1 MTFGPNRAD
10 CARGTTVTMADG
22 VGASPAADVDITMR
36 GSFPGAEEY
45 ANIKIG
51 GLGRFARNPITH
63 ARLRL
68 TQGDGGHAETAVV
81 GQVNLDF
88 LGRHIRAQVAA
99 ATAREVIDKLEER
112 ARRQLEQVRECREP
126 RRGPAGAPPWRQGGA
141 LPVPGPNVD
150 GARIS
155 RRKSF
160 AMAPCTVDEALTE
173 MDLLDYDFHLFNEI
187 GSGAAAVVYRGGP
200 TGLRLA
206 LVAPALSS
214 AVAPFER
221 PVTISPHPVPCL
233 REDAAV
239 RRMALMN
246 LPFLFYI
253 DAAGGRASVLY
264 RRLDGDLAV
273 ITPAG

>member
-1 MTFGPNRAD
+1 MT
-10 CARGTTVTMADG
+10 DG
-22 VGASPAADVDITMR
+22 VGVSPAADLDITMR
-36 GSFPGAEEY
+36 GSFPGAVEY

-51 GLGRFARNPITH
+51 GLGRSTRDPITN

-68 TQGDGGHAETAVV
+68 TQGDRGPAETAVV

-88 LGRHIRAQVAA
+88 LGRHIRVQVAA
-99 ATAREVIDKLEER
+99 ATAREAIDKLEER
-112 ARRQLEQVRECREP
+112 TRRRLEQVRERREP
-126 RRGPAGAPPWRQGGA
+126 RRGPAGAPPWRQARA
-141 LPVPGPNVD
+141 LGPGSGPNA
-150 GARIS
+150 GRSRIS
-155 RRKSF
+155 RRKSY
-160 AMAPCTVDEALTE
+160 AMAPCTVDEALAE

-187 GSGAAAVVYRGGP
+187 GSGTAAVAYRSGP
-200 TGLRLA
+200 TGLRVA
-206 LVAPALSS
+206 LVAPDLSS

-239 RRMALMN
+239 RRMALMD

-253 DAAGGRASVLY
+253 DAALGRASVLY